1 MEIAAAI
8 TTVEPAATTAAIIIA
23 IITAITAVE
32 PAAITTAT
40 IIATIT
46 AELAA
51 IPAATTTAIMTVAIT
66 AQELAADVDAA
77 AGVIGP
83 DSVMDTIRV
92 ITMDIRMA
100 AMPAATRALCRL
112 QPVQLSM
119 MAVAAMIPA
128 IPVIDSAIGQNRQIC
143 KFLCRQHLAGG
154 TFFKQLFFRRLNWYE

>member
-23 IITAITAVE
+23 TTAVE

-46 AELAA
+46 AEPAA
-51 IPAATTTAIMTVAIT
+51 IPAATTAAIMTVAIT
-66 AQELAADVDAA
+66 AQELVADVDAA

-92 ITMDIRMA
+92 ITTDIRMA

-119 MAVAAMIPA
+119 MAVAATIPA
-128 IPVIDSAIGQNRQIC
+128 IPVIDSAIGQLCQIC
-143 KFLCRQHLAGG
+143 KFLCRQHFAGG
-154 TFFKQLFFRRLNWYE
+154 TFFSSNFPAP